1 MGQLHEPP
9 HPSGPQNPVMHV
21 DSHVHLPFL
30 HVFPGGQLP
39 HVPEHPSDPHS
50 FSEQSGSHVHLPF
63 LHVFPG
69 GQLPHVPEHPSDP
82 HSFSE
87 QVGEHFFF
95 LFKRN
100 MVMVTSPEKMRKGI
114 INFFQFIYL
123 MG

>member
-21 DSHVHLPFL
+21 D
-30 HVFPGGQLP
+30 
-39 HVPEHPSDPHS
+39 
-50 FSEQSGSHVHLPF
+50 SHVHLPF